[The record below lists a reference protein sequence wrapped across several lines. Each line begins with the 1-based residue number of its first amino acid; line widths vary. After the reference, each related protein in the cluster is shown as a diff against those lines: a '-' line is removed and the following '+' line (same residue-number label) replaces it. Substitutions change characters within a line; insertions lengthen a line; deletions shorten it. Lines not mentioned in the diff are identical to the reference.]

1 MSFTG
6 RVIGTSF
13 CIGSKYDILYRQEK
27 AVLTVCLY
35 GSAKYIKAVCLEF
48 YSRDGSLTGIAKGN
62 MGDDNTLLYRL
73 QNTVDIIYQ
82 CIRLNG
88 PSDLYHKQSPSLFIL

>member
-48 YSRDGSLTGIAKGN
+48 YCRDGSLTGIAKGIWA
-62 MGDDNTLLYRL
+62 MT
-73 QNTVDIIYQ
+73 
-82 CIRLNG
+82 
-88 PSDLYHKQSPSLFIL
+88 ILCCTGCRIQLILSISASG